1 MVGAVQ
7 AKNERGNLMRCRN
20 SFASIL
26 LACLLAAACLGI
38 APIANAAPAGSSFL
52 SAGKGPTKNA
62 IEVKDRGRVPRTYVP
77 IAPSYRYYDYPYYYS
92 RGYYPIHIRPGF
104 IYYGYPYASYR
115 SLYYRRDG
123 GRCSYR
129 HGRCVANSSHSRNPG
144 SAYRRP
150 HQRLGAC
157 RCL

>member
-1 MVGAVQ
+1 MVVAVH
-7 AKNERGNLMRCRN
+7 AKTERGNLMKRRK

-26 LACLLAAACLGI
+26 LACSLAAAFLGI
-38 APIANAAPAGSSFL
+38 APGTNAAPAGSLFPTP
-52 SAGKGPTKNA
+52 GKGLANNV
-62 IEVKDRGRVPRTYVP
+62 IETKDRVRVPRTYVP

-104 IYYGYPYASYR
+104 IYYGYPYAAYR
-115 SLYYRRDG
+115 SLYARRYG

-129 HGRCVANSSHSRNPG
+129 HGKCVAHRH
-144 SAYRRP
+144 P
-150 HQRLGAC
+150 HQRVGAC

>member
-1 MVGAVQ
+1 LTDRGWWFRFRTE
-7 AKNERGNLMRCRN
+7 NERGNLMSGRN
-20 SFASIL
+20 SSSIL
-26 LACLLAAACLGI
+26 MACLLAATFLGI

-52 SAGKGPTKNA
+52 SAGKGPAKNA
-62 IEVKDRGRVPRTYVP
+62 IEVKDGGRVPRTYVP

-115 SLYYRRDG
+115 SLYDRRYG
-123 GRCSYR
+123 GRCSYLHR
-129 HGRCVANSSHSRNPG
+129 RCVAHK
-144 SAYRRP
+144 SARRP

-157 RCL
+157 GCL

>member
-1 MVGAVQ
+1 MAVAVQ
-7 AKNERGNLMRCRN
+7 AENERGNLMSCRN

-26 LACLLAAACLGI
+26 PACLLAATFLGY
-38 APIANAAPAGSSFL
+38 APVANAAPAGPSAL
-52 SAGKGPTKNA
+52 SAGKVSEKSA

-115 SLYYRRDG
+115 SLYLQRYSG
-123 GRCSYR
+123 KCSNW
-129 HGRCVANSSHSRNPG
+129 HLRCVAHK
-144 SAYRRP
+144 SARRRP
-150 HQRLGAC
+150 HQRVGAC
-157 RCL
+157 GCL

>member
-1 MVGAVQ
+1 
-7 AKNERGNLMRCRN
+7 MRCRN

-26 LACLLAAACLGI
+26 PACLLAATFLGY
-38 APIANAAPAGSSFL
+38 APVANAAPAGLPL
-52 SAGKGPTKNA
+52 SAGKVSEKSA

-104 IYYGYPYASYR
+104 IYYGYPYAAYR
-115 SLYYRRDG
+115 SLYVRRHS

-129 HGRCVANSSHSRNPG
+129 CAAHK
-144 SAYRRP
+144 SARPP

-157 RCL
+157 GCL

>member
-1 MVGAVQ
+1 
-7 AKNERGNLMRCRN
+7 MRCRK
-20 SFASIL
+20 SFVSIVS
-26 LACLLAAACLGI
+26 ACLLAAAFLGI
-38 APIANAAPAGSSFL
+38 TPVTNAAPAGSLFPPS
-52 SAGKGPTKNA
+52 GKGLANNV
-62 IEVKDRGRVPRTYVP
+62 IEINDRGRVPRTYVP

-115 SLYYRRDG
+115 GLYSRRYG

-129 HGRCVANSSHSRNPG
+129 HRTCRDLG

-150 HQRLGAC
+150 HQRVGAC

>member
-1 MVGAVQ
+1 MSG
-7 AKNERGNLMRCRN
+7 RN
-20 SFASIL
+20 SSSVL
-26 LACLLAAACLGI
+26 MACLLALGSLAI
-38 APIANAAPAGSSFL
+38 APVANAASVGPSFL
-52 SAGKGPTKNA
+52 NPGKDLANSV

-115 SLYYRRDG
+115 SLYYRRHG
-123 GRCSYR
+123 GRCSNWHR
-129 HGRCVANSSHSRNPG
+129 RCVANK
-144 SAYRRP
+144 SAGRRP

-157 RCL
+157 GCL

>member
-1 MVGAVQ
+1 MTV
-7 AKNERGNLMRCRN
+7 RGNLMSSR
-20 SFASIL
+20 SLFASIL
-26 LACLLAAACLGI
+26 MACLLAVGFLGI
-38 APIANAAPAGSSFL
+38 ALVANTA
-52 SAGKGPTKNA
+52 SAGPAFLNSGKSSRNNV

-115 SLYYRRDG
+115 SHYDRRYG

-129 HGRCVANSSHSRNPG
+129 HRRCVANWSHSRHPG
-144 SAYRRP
+144 SAHRRP